1 MELDV
6 RQDPHGGLV
15 RKGCRCCG
23 RGNGSGGLSF
33 RRVIIQL
40 TIANLLLATSPAAL
54 SDSPG
59 LTEDYLYFSV
69 YPEDVN
75 DLGPAL
81 LAAGTKNSLGP
92 AAIAE
97 TLSRHDWSID
107 MSYTSSE
114 CRVVGAR
121 VDLEVTYRLP
131 KVVSTDGDVEEAW
144 EDLFPRILNHE
155 RQHKDI
161 AYEISEQ
168 ILAELT
174 ALPGARDCDRL
185 VENAEAVVSRL
196 HAVERRR
203 QRAFDAETNGG
214 ETEGIIRFEVA
225 Q

>member
-1 MELDV
+1 M
-6 RQDPHGGLV
+6 
-15 RKGCRCCG
+15 
-23 RGNGSGGLSF
+23 F
-33 RRVIIQL
+33 RRLAAQVTLRREIIQVA
-40 TIANLLLATSPAAL
+40 IVGLLLANSPAAL

-69 YPEDVN
+69 FPEDLN

-114 CRVVGAR
+114 CRVVSAR
-121 VDLEVTYRLP
+121 VTLEVTYRLP
-131 KVVSTDGDVEEAW
+131 KVKTTDDDIKEAW

-168 ILAELT
+168 ILAELSS
-174 ALPGARDCDRL
+174 LRPARDCDRL
-185 VENAEAVVSRL
+185 IENAGDVVSRL
-196 HAVERRR
+196 HSIERRR
-203 QRAFDAETNGG
+203 QRAFDEETNGG
-214 ETEGIIRFEVA
+214 ETEGIIRFEITE
-225 Q
+225 

>member
-1 MELDV
+1 MIL
-6 RQDPHGGLV
+6 
-15 RKGCRCCG
+15 
-23 RGNGSGGLSF
+23 
-33 RRVIIQL
+33 RRRIIL
-40 TIANLLLATSPAAL
+40 RACATLLLTASSAAL

-69 YPEDVN
+69 FPEDLN

-121 VDLEVTYRLP
+121 VTLEITYRLP
-131 KVVSTDGDVEEAW
+131 RVETTNNDVKQAW
-144 EDLFPRILNHE
+144 DDLFPRILNHE

-168 ILAELT
+168 ILKELSSLRP
-174 ALPGARDCDRL
+174 ASDCDRL
-185 VENAEAVVSRL
+185 VENAGDVVSRL
-196 HAVERRR
+196 HAVERQR
-203 QRAFDAETNGG
+203 QRAFDERTIGS
-214 ETEGIIRFEVA
+214 ETEGIIRFEVYE
-225 Q
+225 

>member
-1 MELDV
+1 MTS
-6 RQDPHGGLV
+6 RQEISRLAI
-15 RKGCRCCG
+15 
-23 RGNGSGGLSF
+23 
-33 RRVIIQL
+33 VI
-40 TIANLLLATSPAAL
+40 LLMAASPTVL

-69 YPEDVN
+69 FPEDLN

-121 VDLEVTYRLP
+121 VTLEVTYRLP
-131 KVVSTDGDVEEAW
+131 KIKTTDGDIKEAW

-168 ILAELT
+168 ILVELS
-174 ALPGARDCDRL
+174 ALPGARDCDQL

-196 HAVERRR
+196 HAIERRR